1 MIRFLY
7 HLYFLNYKILRKQL
21 DFVLE
26 RVMKRTRRNS
36 LKMNHSSEK
45 ENQKI
50 ILVSKISIDIS
61 KYSYIIY
68 EDGMKKKKD
77 EEEGNH
83 YNDSEYEYEYVD
95 GYQDATEPASSQDSG
110 K

>member
-7 HLYFLNYKILRKQL
+7 HLYFNYKILRKQL

-26 RVMKRTRRNS
+26 RVMKRTRRKS

-50 ILVSKISIDIS
+50 MLVSKISDIS
-61 KYSYIIY
+61 KYSYLN
-68 EDGMKKKKD
+68 MKA
-77 EEEGNH
+77 E
-83 YNDSEYEYEYVD
+83 
-95 GYQDATEPASSQDSG
+95 
-110 K
+110 